1 MFKFST
7 FRNSAIALVIVSVVT
22 PVFAKQPPSHGQN
35 QGHKPQQPNH
45 VVVVK
50 PSHPSH
56 NHKPAHNHRP
66 SYKAPPHR
74 SYRRSALPATA
85 AFAIFAGVTY
95 AIIDNAYYK
104 QSGDQYIYVEQPPV
118 SSSQQI
124 SSSQT
129 GQVVD
134 GLPSGVSTVT
144 VNGTKYYV
152 RGNNWYAPI
161 AGSNKFVIVE
171 PQV

>member
-1 MFKFST
+1 MLKFSI
-7 FRNSAIALVIVSVVT
+7 FRNGVIALAMVSMVS
-22 PVFAKQPPSHGQN
+22 PALAKQSPGHGNSH
-35 QGHKPQQPNH
+35 GHKPDH

-50 PSHPSH
+50 PNNRP
-56 NHKPAHNHRP
+56 NHGHSSNHNHRP
-66 SYKAPPHR
+66 NHKAPSHR
-74 SYRRSALPATA
+74 SYRSNALPATA

-104 QSGDQYIYVEQPPV
+104 QSGDQYIYVEQAPV
-118 SSSQQI
+118 SSSQQVT
-124 SSSQT
+124 SSQT
-129 GQVVD
+129 GQVVN

-152 RGNNWYAPI
+152 LGNDWYAPI
-161 AGSNKFVIVE
+161 AGTNKFVIVA